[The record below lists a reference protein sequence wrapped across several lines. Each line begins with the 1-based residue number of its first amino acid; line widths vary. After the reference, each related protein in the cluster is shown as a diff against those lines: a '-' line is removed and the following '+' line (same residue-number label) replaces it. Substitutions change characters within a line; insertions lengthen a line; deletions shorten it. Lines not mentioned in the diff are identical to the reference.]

1 MSECRW
7 HKKYKEANELFI
19 NGKINEKEYMEKF
32 DQVNECCDYCV
43 AVICKKDK
51 ES

>member
-1 MSECRW
+1 ME
-7 HKKYKEANELFI
+7 
-19 NGKINEKEYMEKF
+19 EYMEKF
-32 DQVNECCDYCV
+32 DQANECCDYCV